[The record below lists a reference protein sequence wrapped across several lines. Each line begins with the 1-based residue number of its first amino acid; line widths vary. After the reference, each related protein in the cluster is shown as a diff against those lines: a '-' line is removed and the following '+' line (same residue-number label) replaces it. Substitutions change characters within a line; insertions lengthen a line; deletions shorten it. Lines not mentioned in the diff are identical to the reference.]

1 MLLLFYNVL
10 GMASQTL
17 SYVGEQLVLNYTGG
31 ETCHRIY
38 QRSTA
43 IYFSCHPKMNPV
55 SLSEAKEETSNA
67 TSLLVPKCA
76 WMW

>member
-55 SLSEAKEETSNA
+55 SRSDAEKQTCNMTSM
-67 TSLLVPKCA
+67 LVPQCL
-76 WMW
+76 